1 MSPHHL
7 IELNKRIEMKILAG
21 IYRMKL
27 QHELNRKHAYMP
39 IIMYILKHSI
49 QDIYYSFILEAATN
63 SSYHTT
69 HSQSYTSYF
78 VECRGV

>member
-1 MSPHHL
+1 M
-7 IELNKRIEMKILAG
+7 E
-21 IYRMKL
+21 L

-63 SSYHTT
+63 SSYNTTQYT
-69 HSQSYTSYF
+69 HSRILAIS
-78 VECRGV
+78 